1 MKTGYFKQIIDVQKN
16 GFISIS
22 LYPSNN
28 EFVNYEY
35 KSLAPNWKLY
45 ENLKSKKI
53 SEDQFITAY
62 KEQLESMNPNKVY
75 DDLNTFLNFF
85 EHEFKTKVIICA
97 HPKSNSKNDY
107 LRFKKQTEGYG
118 GYMSD
123 QFQLSLEIN
132 ILRDINRSDEIKKKI
147 LLDYLWHFKNDE
159 LIGDDI
165 PF

>member
-1 MKTGYFKQIIDVQKN
+1 MKTGYFKQIIDVQQN

-62 KEQLESMNPNKVY
+62 KEQLELMNPKKVY
-75 DDLNTFLNFF
+75 DDLNTLVSGLEPILMTDGSKKKFCHRHLVAEWLEN
-85 EHEFKTKVIICA
+85 ELGIIIEEYRLGKV
-97 HPKSNSKNDY
+97 SRSK
-107 LRFKKQTEGYG
+107 
-118 GYMSD
+118 GYMKKN
-123 QFQLSLEIN
+123 IN
-132 ILRDINRSDEIKKKI
+132 PTL
-147 LLDYLWHFKNDE
+147 F
-159 LIGDDI
+159 
-165 PF
+165 